1 MQGAAS
7 CTNASATG
15 VNGTGPAAM
24 TKTRSYGDLMGAAEP
39 CPTSQVR
46 RSSDPNITIDLM

>member
-7 CTNASATG
+7 CTNASANG

-39 CPTSQVR
+39 CPTGQVR